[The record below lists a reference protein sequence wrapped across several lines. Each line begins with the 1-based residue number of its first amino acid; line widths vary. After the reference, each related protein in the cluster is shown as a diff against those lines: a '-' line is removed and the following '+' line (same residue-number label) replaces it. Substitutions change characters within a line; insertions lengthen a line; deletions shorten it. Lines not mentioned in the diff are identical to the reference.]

1 MAEQYT
7 YAVARIRARETS
19 LLSMQDLEQ
28 VLAAK
33 TEKEAALIL
42 ADKGFDGNG
51 TYTGAE
57 ELLTYE
63 TEKTK
68 KLIAELIP
76 DISVFDVFLY
86 PDDFHNL
93 KAAIKAAIDGER
105 DGIYVTG
112 GSVSVDTIKEAVRER
127 NFSILPEMMRIPAE
141 EALDTLMKTGD
152 GQRADM
158 IIDKAALLAVKSAGE
173 ESDNQMIKDYS
184 ELTVAL
190 SDIKIAAR
198 GAIMKKSADFIKR
211 ALCPC
216 KTINI
221 SLLSQ
226 SASENE
232 EALFEYL
239 SKTPYEGAVEALK
252 ISFSEFEKWCD
263 NLVMSEIK
271 KQKSNPF
278 TIAPVA
284 AYYLAREIEIKA
296 VRIVLSGVINKLNEN
311 SVRERLRDL
320 YV

>member
-7 YAVARIRARETS
+7 YAVARIRAKETS

-28 VLAAK
+28 VLSAK

-51 TYTGAE
+51 TYTTPEA
-57 ELLTYE
+57 LLTEE

-68 KLIAELIP
+68 KLIEELIG
-76 DISVFDVFLY
+76 DVSVFDVFLY

-93 KAAIKAAIDGER
+93 KAAIKTARGSER
-105 DGIYVTG
+105 DGIFVSG
-112 GSVSVDTIKEAVRER
+112 GSVDVDIIKEAVSLR
-127 NFSILPEMMRIPAE
+127 NFSLLPEMMRAAAE
-141 EALDTLMKTGD
+141 EALDVLMKTGD
-152 GQRADM
+152 GQSADM
-158 IIDKAALLAVKSAGE
+158 IIDKACLTAIKNAGDKDSCE
-173 ESDNQMIKDYS
+173 MIKNYA

-198 GAIMKKSADFIKR
+198 GAVMKKSAEFIKR
-211 ALCPC
+211 ALAECE
-216 KTINI
+216 TIDVEKI
-221 SLLSQ
+221 SAA
-226 SASENE
+226 ASEGE
-232 EALFEYL
+232 DALYEYL
-239 SKTPYEGAVEALK
+239 ASTPYESAKDALK

-263 NLVMSEIK
+263 NIVMKEIK

>member
-7 YAVARIRARETS
+7 YAVARIRAKETS

-33 TEKEAALIL
+33 TEKEAAMIL

-51 TYTGAE
+51 SYSGAE
-57 ELLTYE
+57 ALLAGE
-63 TEKTK
+63 KEKTR

-76 DISVFDVFLY
+76 DLSVFDVFLY

-93 KAAIKAAIDGER
+93 KAAIKTLASGER

-112 GSVSVDTIKEAVRER
+112 GSVDVDLIKEAVRER
-127 NFSILPEMMRIPAE
+127 NFSVLPEMMRIPAE
-141 EALDTLMKTGD
+141 EALDALMKTGD

-158 IIDKAALLAVKSAGE
+158 IIDKAALSAIKKAGE
-173 ESDNQMIKDYS
+173 ESDNQMIKDYA

-190 SDIKIAAR
+190 SNIKIAAR
-198 GAIMKKSADFIKR
+198 GAVMKKSAEFIKK
-211 ALCPC
+211 ALSPC
-216 KTINI
+216 DTVDID
-221 SLLSQ
+221 SLS
-226 SASENE
+226 SAASEGE
-232 EALFEYL
+232 EALYEYL
-239 SKTPYEGAVEALK
+239 SRTPYEGAAEALK
-252 ISFSEFEKWCD
+252 GSFSEFEKWCD
-263 NLVMSEIK
+263 NLIMTEIR
-271 KQKSNPF
+271 KQKANPF
-278 TIAPVA
+278 TIAPIA

-311 SVRERLRDL
+311 SVRERLREL

>member
-7 YAVARIRARETS
+7 YAVARIRAKENS

-51 TYTGAE
+51 TYTTYEALLCEETNKTKRLME
-57 ELLTYE
+57 EL
-63 TEKTK
+63 
-68 KLIAELIP
+68 IG
-76 DISVFDVFLY
+76 DMSVFDVFLY
-86 PDDFHNL
+86 ADDFHNL
-93 KAAIKAAIDGER
+93 KAAVKSAAGSKR
-105 DGIYVTG
+105 DGIFVSG
-112 GSVSVDTIKEAVRER
+112 GSVDADIIKEALEMRSF
-127 NFSILPEMMRIPAE
+127 NLLPEMMREPAQ
-141 EALDTLMKTGD
+141 EALDVLIKTGD
-152 GQRADM
+152 GQKADV
-158 IIDKAALLAVKSAGE
+158 IIDKACLTEIKKAGKAA
-173 ESDNQMIKDYS
+173 DNDMIKNYA

-190 SDIKIAAR
+190 ADIKIAAR
-198 GAIMKKSADFIKR
+198 GAVMKKSADFIRK
-211 ALCPC
+211 ALAECE
-216 KTINI
+216 TIDVV
-221 SLLSQ
+221 SLSK
-226 SASENE
+226 AAEKGKE
-232 EALFEYL
+232 ELFEYL
-239 SKTPYEGAVEALK
+239 LNTQYSGAAHSLK

-263 NLVMSEIK
+263 NLIMTEIK

-278 TIAPVA
+278 TIAPIA